1 MTATN
6 AGPVGPPIRRIVVR
20 SVNWLGD
27 AVMTTPALMRLR
39 EALPDTEI
47 HLLSPQKLAA
57 LWLAH
62 PAVDRVVAFGPGEG
76 IWQVS
81 RRIRREGADVSLIL
95 PNSLRSALE
104 PWLARVPRRIG
115 IATRGRRWWLTGA
128 VEPDPRAARMRKRS
142 PEEIRAGLQE
152 ARAIPPTPPPESHH
166 TRHYLRLVGVLGA
179 DPTPIAPV
187 LRVTDDE
194 RTAMQATLMA
204 ALPPGARDQAEAGWI
219 GINPGAEYGP
229 AKRWP
234 AENFGRLLQDLRA
247 RGCRLPVVVFG
258 GGADVEAA
266 RLVASHGSGNVV
278 NLAGRTGLRELMAA
292 MTRLRVLVTNDT
304 GPMHV
309 AAALGVPVVVPFG
322 STSPELTGPGLPG
335 DPRHHLLRAGVPCAP
350 CFLRQ
355 CPIDLRCLTRIS
367 PDQVTDAVMLVLGTV
382 ASLPSP

>member
-1 MTATN
+1 MTSVKASSVSPT
-6 AGPVGPPIRRIVVR
+6 IRRIVVR

-27 AVMTTPALMRLR
+27 AVMTTPALLRLR
-39 EALPDTEI
+39 EALPGVQI
-47 HLLSPQKLAA
+47 HLVSPQKLAA
-57 LWLAH
+57 LWVAH

-76 IWQVS
+76 VWQVS

-115 IATRGRRWWLTGA
+115 ISTRGRRWWLTEA
-128 VEPDPRAARMRKRS
+128 IEPDPKAVKMRKRS

-152 ARAIPPTPPPESHH
+152 ARSVQPVSSAESHH
-166 TRHYLRLVGVLGA
+166 TRHYLRLVEALGA
-179 DPTPIAPV
+179 DPTPVAPF
-187 LRVTDDE
+187 LRVTEDE
-194 RTAMQATLMA
+194 RTAMRATLMA
-204 ALPPGARDQAEAGWI
+204 SLPPAARDQAQAGWI

-258 GGADVEAA
+258 GGADVETA
-266 RLVASHGSGNVV
+266 RLVASHGAGNVV

-292 MTRLRVLVTNDT
+292 MTSLRVLVTNDT

-335 DPRHHLLRAGVPCAP
+335 DPRHRLLRAGVPCSP

-367 PDQVTDAVMLVLGTV
+367 PDQVTDAVMSVLANAG
-382 ASLPSP
+382 

>member
-1 MTATN
+1 LSSATT
-6 AGPVGPPIRRIVVR
+6 GPVGPPIGRIIIR

-27 AVMTTPALMRLR
+27 AVMTTPALLRLR
-39 EALPDTEI
+39 EALPGVEI

-62 PAVDRVVAFGPGEG
+62 PAVDHVVAFGPGEG
-76 IWQVS
+76 AWQVS
-81 RRIRREGADVSLIL
+81 RRIRPEKAQVSLIL
-95 PNSLRSALE
+95 PNSFRSALE

-115 IATRGRRWWLTGA
+115 IATPGRRWWLTEA
-128 VEPDPRAARMRKRS
+128 VKPDPKAVPMRKRS

-152 ARAIPPTPPPESHH
+152 TRPIPSIPSPESHH
-166 TRHYLRLVGVLGA
+166 IRHYLRLVGALGA
-179 DPTPIAPV
+179 DPTPIKPV
-187 LRVTDDE
+187 LRVTEDE
-194 RTAMQATLMA
+194 RTAMRSTLMA
-204 ALPPGARDQAEAGWI
+204 ALPPGARDQADSGWI

-258 GGADVEAA
+258 GRADVETA
-266 RLVASHGSGNVV
+266 RVVASHGSGNVV

-292 MTRLRVLVTNDT
+292 MTSLRVLVTNDT

-335 DPRHHLLRAGVPCAP
+335 DPRHRLLRAGVPCSP

-367 PDQVTDAVMLVLGTV
+367 PDQVTDAVMSVL
-382 ASLPSP
+382 ASTAL

>member
-1 MTATN
+1 
-6 AGPVGPPIRRIVVR
+6 
-20 SVNWLGD
+20 
-27 AVMTTPALMRLR
+27 MTTPALLRLR
-39 EALPDTEI
+39 QALPGVQI

-57 LWLAH
+57 LWVAH

-76 IWQVS
+76 VWQVS

-104 PWLARVPRRIG
+104 PWLGRVPRRIG
-115 IATRGRRWWLTGA
+115 ISTRGRRWWLTEA
-128 VEPDPRAARMRKRS
+128 IEPDPKAVKMRKRS

-152 ARAIPPTPPPESHH
+152 ARSIQPVPSAESHH
-166 TRHYLRLVGVLGA
+166 TRHYLRLVEALGA
-179 DPTPIAPV
+179 DPTAVAPF

-194 RTAMQATLMA
+194 RMAMRSNLAA

-258 GGADVEAA
+258 GGADVETA
-266 RLVASHGSGNVV
+266 RLVASHGAGNVV

-292 MTRLRVLVTNDT
+292 MTSLRVLVTNDT

-322 STSPELTGPGLPG
+322 STSPELTAPGLPG
-335 DPRHHLLRAGVPCAP
+335 DPRHRLLRAGVPCSP

-367 PDQVTDAVMLVLGTV
+367 PDQVTDAVMSVLASTV
-382 ASLPSP
+382 S

>member
-1 MTATN
+1 MTAVK
-6 AGPVGPPIRRIVVR
+6 AGFAGPPIRRIVVR

-27 AVMTTPALMRLR
+27 AVMTTPALLRLR
-39 EALPDTEI
+39 EALPGVQI

-62 PAVDRVVAFGPGEG
+62 PAVDRIVAFGPGEG
-76 IWQVS
+76 VWQVS

-115 IATRGRRWWLTGA
+115 ISTRGRRWWLTEA
-128 VEPDPRAARMRKRS
+128 VEPDPKAVKMRKRT

-152 ARAIPPTPPPESHH
+152 ARNVQTVPSAESHH
-166 TRHYLRLVGVLGA
+166 TRHYLRLVEALGA
-179 DPTPIAPV
+179 DPTPVAPF

-204 ALPPGARDQAEAGWI
+204 SLPPAALDQTQAGWI

-258 GGADVEAA
+258 GGADVETA
-266 RLVASHGSGNVV
+266 RLVASNGAGNVV

-292 MTRLRVLVTNDT
+292 MTSLRVLVTNDT

-335 DPRHHLLRAGVPCAP
+335 DPRHRLLRAGVPCSP

-367 PDQVTDAVMLVLGTV
+367 PDQVTDAVMSVL
-382 ASLPSP
+382 ASTAP